1 MVSNFFCKRACTK
14 NVGKGGVEEG
24 GLGFL
29 DRPQN
34 IFDTFMGHE
43 IFTSIYEPP
52 NPWFFNFPIL

>member
-1 MVSNFFCKRACTK
+1 MSIFFVKERTK

-29 DRPQN
+29 HRPKN

-52 NPWFFNFPIL
+52 NPWFVNFPIL